1 MTDLTKEF
9 ERLIIEHSHAGACW
23 WLGCTTCGQ
32 MVTRGLFRRLDKLPD
47 DLSDLDPRKVP
58 FERHEAPDD
67 SIIEAASHCDMERLT
82 TEAKFPDWLG
92 LLGVILTEN
101 INPKS
106 YSLLTKRWG
115 ESLSKLD
122 TPLFTEKWEANGK
135 TFGWQDLEL
144 IEKALGRRH
153 DLVFYDKRKEERERE
168 IREARIAYRAR
179 KAEQKD

>member
-58 FERHEAPDD
+58 FKLHEAPDEAFV
-67 SIIEAASHCDMERLT
+67 EAASHCDMKRLFD
-82 TEAKFPDWLG
+82 EAVYPDWIG

-101 INPKS
+101 INS
-106 YSLLTKRWG
+106 ESHALLTKRWG
-115 ESLSKLD
+115 ETFSQMNAPS
-122 TPLFTEKWEANGK
+122 FTTRWKENGY
-135 TFGWQDLEL
+135 TLNWRDLEL
-144 IEKALGRRH
+144 LEKDFIHPRRPRNPR
-153 DLVFYDKRKEERERE
+153 DKERF
-168 IREARIAYRAR
+168 
-179 KAEQKD
+179 